1 MKIIYVDRKTEKQC
15 TDLETA
21 LKFFG
26 GDRGLAVSLLGRV
39 NAIKQAVMIKDII
52 MMPNFHFHGLKGK
65 LDGYFAVDVKSR
77 RDKWRII
84 LRPLDKDEKVFAPL
98 RIDEI
103 ASVVQIVEIKEVSA
117 HYE

>member
-1 MKIIYVDRKTEKQC
+1 MKIIYVDKKIEKQC
-15 TDLETA
+15 TDLKTA

-26 GDRGLAVSLLGRV
+26 GNKGLAVSLLGRI
-39 NAIKQAVMIKDII
+39 NAIKQAVVIKDII
-52 MMPNFHFHGLKGK
+52 MMPNFHFHSLNGN

-84 LRPLDKDEKVFAPL
+84 LRPLDEEEKVFDPL
-98 RIDEI
+98 HIDKI
-103 ASVVQIVEIKEVSA
+103 ASIVQIVEIKEVSA

>member
-15 TDLETA
+15 TDLKTA
-21 LKFFG
+21 KFFG
-26 GDRGLAVSLLGRV
+26 GDRGLAVSLLGRI
-39 NAIKQAVMIKDII
+39 NAIEQAVVIKDII

-77 RDKWRII
+77 RDKWRIL
-84 LRPLDKDEKVFAPL
+84 LRPLDKDEKVFDPL

>member
-15 TDLETA
+15 TDLKTA

-26 GDRGLAVSLLGRV
+26 GDKGLALSLLSRI
-39 NAIKQAVMIKDII
+39 NAIKQALVIKDII
-52 MMPNFHFHGLKGK
+52 MMPNFHFHSLKGNFN
-65 LDGYFAVDVKSR
+65 GYFAIDVKSR

-84 LRPLDKDEKVFAPL
+84 LRPLDKDEKVFDPL
-98 RIDEI
+98 HIDKI
-103 ASVVQIVEIKEVSA
+103 ASIVQIIEIKEVSA